1 MAGFAW
7 LLKTAAGDER
17 EVAYSLGVPP
27 TGVAASIAP
36 GKRVCQEPIDLPTGA
51 GAVVFPVATDGQAGQ
66 PLDVTVRTPSGQVLG
81 HGKIAGGYVDG
92 TEQTAKLD
100 RVAGP
105 AERSAVCI
113 ANEGTLPV
121 FIYGSENV
129 TSSHTVAD
137 GVVNPV
143 DLDIRFLD
151 DNPRDFAGEIPDAF
165 ERAVLFR
172 PGWVGTWVYWLLF
185 ALLVIARAAPA
196 RLRRV
201 AGGAGRRAL
210 PRHGL
215 HPVDAAAA
223 ERLRVAGGHALE
235 PGLAQRL
242 DHHAVVALVPAVARQ
257 QVAAPAPH
265 DEVVGAVAEVGLAGQ
280 RVLARR
286 LDVLRVTH
294 APPVDDHVGAAPEC
308 PEHPHAVAAGRRV
321 GRASAARPGR
331 SRPGARCRST
341 PADAA

>member
-1 MAGFAW
+1 MIAFAVAVVAGFAW

-17 EVAYSLGVPP
+17 DTYSLGVPP

-81 HGKIAGGYVDG
+81 RGKIGGGYVDG

-129 TSSHTVAD
+129 TSSHTIAE
-137 GVVNPV
+137 GAVNPV

-151 DNPRDFAGEIPDAF
+151 DNPRAFAGEIPDAF

-172 PGWVGTWVYWLLF
+172 PGWVGAWVYWLLL
-185 ALLVIARAAPA
+185 ALLVIAAPLLLGFAVWRAARDDESYRDTA
-196 RLRRV
+196 STQSTRR
-201 AGGAGRRAL
+201 
-210 PRHGL
+210 PQS
-215 HPVDAAAA
+215 DAAS
-223 ERLRVAGGHALE
+223 
-235 PGLAQRL
+235 
-242 DHHAVVALVPAVARQ
+242 
-257 QVAAPAPH
+257 
-265 DEVVGAVAEVGLAGQ
+265 LAG
-280 RVLARR
+280 
-286 LDVLRVTH
+286 T
-294 APPVDDHVGAAPEC
+294 
-308 PEHPHAVAAGRRV
+308 
-321 GRASAARPGR
+321 R
-331 SRPGARCRST
+331 SSRGSPTGST
-341 PADAA
+341 ITPS

>member
-1 MAGFAW
+1 LRRAALIAFAVAVVAGFGW

-100 RVAGP
+100 RTAGP

-113 ANEGTLPV
+113 ANEGSVPV

-151 DNPRDFAGEIPDAF
+151 DTPPAFLGEIPDAF

-185 ALLVIARAAPA
+185 ALMVLGAPLLLGFAVWRAARDDELYPDTA
-196 RLRRV
+196 STQSTRRPQSDS
-201 AGGAGRRAL
+201 AS
-210 PRHGL
+210 
-215 HPVDAAAA
+215 
-223 ERLRVAGGHALE
+223 
-235 PGLAQRL
+235 
-242 DHHAVVALVPAVARQ
+242 
-257 QVAAPAPH
+257 
-265 DEVVGAVAEVGLAGQ
+265 LAG
-280 RVLARR
+280 
-286 LDVLRVTH
+286 T
-294 APPVDDHVGAAPEC
+294 
-308 PEHPHAVAAGRRV
+308 
-321 GRASAARPGR
+321 R
-331 SRPGARCRST
+331 SSRGSPSGST
-341 PADAA
+341 ITPS